1 MSYDV
6 VGLLGRGGTAVVE
19 LAVDST
25 GRMVATKRVALSGS
39 EAQMRVAQ
47 RRLRREAEILS
58 TLAHPGVVPMID
70 VIEDSTEVIL
80 VFPVLDES
88 LEDRVRR
95 LGPLPPNEVARIGR
109 VLLDALGAVHRLGI
123 VHRDIKPSNVLFDH
137 TGAPALSDFGVAVTR
152 EVTGGL
158 TGSGAAVGTPM
169 WMSPEQARG
178 EPAGPAGDVFSLAAT
193 LAFAAT
199 GQGPYR
205 PGPPLVVLDRAA
217 RGQIQPLSPTVPRM
231 LRTPLE
237 RMLDPRPKRRPSA
250 ASVLGGLDGTS
261 VIPARPAGPTA
272 KAARAGRVVAGWPRR
287 ILRDPPDRPPGA
299 WSPVRWTATIVAAAV
314 TAGLAGLVAVALTS
328 STPVP
333 APHTDGR
340 GCAAGWFD
348 LDGNRS
354 DGCEARSDY
363 VAGSVLSQKQAVHAN
378 LVPASATDV
387 FATHVSGDVTNLC
400 WGSLRV
406 TLTAPPQTAEQ
417 LTVWKGTNKVADA
430 LSANG
435 RPATATVHKPS
446 CFSGDSEDLR
456 VVVTALA
463 ATGGASA
470 QDFTLSRD
478 SGW

>member
-39 EAQMRVAQ
+39 EAQMRIAQ
-47 RRLRREAEILS
+47 RRLRREAEILT

-70 VIEDSTEVIL
+70 VIEDSTEVVL
-80 VFPVLDES
+80 VFPVLEES

-95 LGPLPPNEVARIGR
+95 LGPLPPDEVARIGR
-109 VLLDALGAVHRLGI
+109 VLLDALAAVHRLGI

-137 TGAPALSDFGVAVTR
+137 FGAPAALGLRS
-152 EVTGGL
+152 GGDP
-158 TGSGAAVGTPM
+158 GGHRRADRVRRRGRNAYVDG
-169 WMSPEQARG
+169 PEQARG

-205 PGPPLVVLDRAA
+205 PGPPMVVVDRAA
-217 RGQIQPLSPTVPRM
+217 RGQVQPLSPTVPGM

-237 RMLDPRPKRRPSA
+237 RMLDPRSKRRPSA
-250 ASVLGGLDGTS
+250 AAVLGGLHGTS
-261 VIPARPAGPTA
+261 VIPARPEGPRA
-272 KAARAGRVVAGWPRR
+272 KAARAGRVVAWWPARL
-287 ILRDPPDRPPGA
+287 LRDPPDRRPRT
-299 WSPVRWTATIVAAAV
+299 WSRFRWTATAVAAAV
-314 TAGLAGLVAVALTS
+314 VAAFAGLVAVALTG

-333 APHTDGR
+333 APHTDGK

-378 LVPASATDV
+378 LVPTSATDV

-406 TLTAPPQTAEQ
+406 TLTAPPQAAEQ
-417 LTVWKGTNKVADA
+417 VTVWKGTNKVADA

-478 SGW
+478 GGW